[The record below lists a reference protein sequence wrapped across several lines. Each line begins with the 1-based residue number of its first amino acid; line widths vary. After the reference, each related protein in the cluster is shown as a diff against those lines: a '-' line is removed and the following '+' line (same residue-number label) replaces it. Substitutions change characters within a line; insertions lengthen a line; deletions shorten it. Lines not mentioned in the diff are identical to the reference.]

1 MIILIAVWIFFM
13 SKMKKSPPHADL
25 IKEQNDLLR
34 KQNEIFDRLVTSTE
48 AIAKRLSEER
58 N

>member
-1 MIILIAVWIFFM
+1 M